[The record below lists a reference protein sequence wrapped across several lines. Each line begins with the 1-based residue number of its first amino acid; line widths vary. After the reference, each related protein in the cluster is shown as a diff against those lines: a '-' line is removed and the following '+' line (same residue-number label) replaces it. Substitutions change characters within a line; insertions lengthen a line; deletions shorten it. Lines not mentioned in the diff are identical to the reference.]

1 MVPRKGLEPSHLSA
15 LAPKTSVSTN
25 STTAAMSLIIRKPGL
40 KCYSRVMETTEKY
53 TPSWDLL
60 GKSVRLVRSHPYS
73 ILWLVLIPSILN
85 GIGEYLNPNSFT
97 TNTDLWFTGHSAAS
111 SQVGI
116 IAVSLGILWTLLA
129 LPATVVL
136 GARAVRGDGDDPL
149 SYVRQGLRYFWKI
162 YGLGI
167 LIGIL
172 VILGLVALIV
182 PGLILLRRY
191 MLAPYYLV
199 TEDIGI
205 REAMRR
211 SANQTAEQ
219 RKSIWGLIGV
229 MFVISISA
237 SVISNI
243 PALGLLL
250 GPLVS
255 LSYFFAGPLRQKE
268 VSGGSPLPASTFTPK
283 PKKS

>member
-1 MVPRKGLEPSHLSA
+1 
-15 LAPKTSVSTN
+15 
-25 STTAAMSLIIRKPGL
+25 MSLIIRKTGL
-40 KCYSRVMETTEKY
+40 KCYSNDMELTKKY

-60 GKSVRLVRSHPYS
+60 GKSVQLIRSHPYS
-73 ILWLVLIPSILN
+73 ILWLVLIPSVLS
-85 GIGEYLNPNSFT
+85 GIGEYLSPNSIT
-97 TNTDLWFTGHSAAS
+97 ANTDLWFANHSAAA
-111 SQVGI
+111 SQIGI
-116 IAVSLGILWTLLA
+116 WAVSLGVLWTLLV

-136 GARAVRGDGDDPL
+136 GARAVRGDGDDPQ
-149 SYVRQGLRYFWKI
+149 SYMRQGLHYFWRV

-172 VILGLVALIV
+172 VILGLIVFIV

-191 MLAPYYLV
+191 LLAPYYLV

-205 REAMRR
+205 RDAMRR
-211 SANQTAEQ
+211 SADQTADQ

-237 SVISNI
+237 SVISSI
-243 PALGLLL
+243 PALGLIL

-255 LSYFFAGPLRQKE
+255 VSYFFAGPFRQLE
-268 VSGGSPLPASTFTPK
+268 VSDGSPLPTGTFTPK